1 LTGPVLAGPGL
12 AESVPS
18 HLGLTETI
26 LRGVQQAVG
35 PAGPDS
41 VGADSAAAPTPEAA
55 TGNGAGLEEVLA
67 APGVPSVLRAILIA
81 VVGFPLV
88 LLLSRAVGRWL
99 TKRHSAQQGLVAEKV
114 LFYTGMAI
122 LVVTLLHE
130 LGFSLA
136 PLLGAAGIV
145 GIALG
150 FASQTSVS
158 NIISGFFLMAEQPF
172 RVGDVIR
179 VGQLAGHVLSID
191 MMSVK
196 LRTFNNEFVRIPNE
210 SLIKTEVTTVTR
222 FPVRRLDL
230 PVGVAYKEDV
240 ERVRE
245 VLLDVAD
252 RNPLSLVEPEPM
264 VRLERFGNSSVDLT
278 LLVWAAT
285 ENWITLRSR
294 IQEEV
299 KARLDEEGIEI
310 PFPHQSMYTGA
321 ATEPFPI
328 RLVTD
333 EGSGGEAT
341 LARVT
346 EKVSRKR
353 ADDEGTTPDSDERGT
368 ERGD

>member
-1 LTGPVLAGPGL
+1 MGAQLDGVLG
-12 AESVPS
+12 AE
-18 HLGLTETI
+18 
-26 LRGVQQAVG
+26 
-35 PAGPDS
+35 
-41 VGADSAAAPTPEAA
+41 
-55 TGNGAGLEEVLA
+55 
-67 APGVPSVLRAILIA
+67 GVPSLIRAVLIA
-81 VVGFPLV
+81 IIGFPTILLV
-88 LLLSRAVGRWL
+88 SRALGRWL
-99 TKRHSAQQGLVAEKV
+99 TRRYSAQQGLVGEKI
-114 LFYTGMAI
+114 LFYTGIGI
-122 LVVTLLHE
+122 LGVTLLQE

-179 VGQLAGHVLSID
+179 VGQTAGEVLSVD

-222 FPVRRLDL
+222 FPIRRLEV
-230 PVGVAYKEDV
+230 PVGVAYKENV
-240 ERVRE
+240 ERVRDI
-245 VLLDVAD
+245 LLEVAD
-252 RNPLSLVEPEPM
+252 QNPLSLVEPKPL
-264 VRLERFGNSSVDLT
+264 VRLERFGNSSIDLT
-278 LLVWAAT
+278 LALWTAR
-285 ENWITLRSR
+285 ENWLALKTR

-299 KARLDEEGIEI
+299 KARLDAEGIEI

-328 RLVTD
+328 RLVSD
-333 EGSGGEAT
+333 EEWKRRLEGEG
-341 LARVT
+341 R
-346 EKVSRKR
+346 RKR
-353 ADDEGTTPDSDERGT
+353 ESVGESGDAGT